1 MLYPLLHRLER
12 LGQVESNWWWTPPS
26 GRRRKHYRLSAAGED
41 AFAEQRRQWAVVT
54 DTLRRV
60 WTDRTERGL
69 ALPDGAGA

>member
-12 LGQVESNWWWTPPS
+12 LGQVESRWVDAPS
-26 GRRRKHYRLSAAGED
+26 GRRRKHYRLSTAGQE

-60 WTDRTERGL
+60 WTDGTQRGP
-69 ALPDGAGA
+69 ALPAGAGA